1 MVKMESEDKL
11 KEIDIVKTIVL
22 MTLLNLKILILII
35 F

>member
-1 MVKMESEDKL
+1 MESDDKL

-22 MTLLNLKILILII
+22 MKLLNLKILILII